1 MGKTPVVTINAK
13 RLSVNMIS
21 AITNRGS
28 WRFMLYEQNRSARI
42 LLRFMKRRI
51 KDAGRNVYLILDKLR
66 VHHAKLVKAWLQR
79 HQSEI

>member
-1 MGKTPVVTINAK
+1 M
-13 RLSVNMIS
+13 M
-21 AITNRGS
+21 
-28 WRFMLYEQNRSARI
+28 YEQNRSARI

>member
-1 MGKTPVVTINAK
+1 MSRTAALEFSFV
-13 RLSVNMIS
+13 
-21 AITNRGS
+21 
-28 WRFMLYEQNRSARI
+28 
-42 LLRFMKRRI
+42 FMKQRI